1 MTTIKYPICKK
12 HGVKE
17 RLIGAEFGRFIYRCE
32 KCLEEALKA
41 IWKEGD
47 SSESV

>member
-1 MTTIKYPICKK
+1 MSTIKYPICKI

-32 KCLEEALKA
+32 KCFEEAIKA
-41 IWKEGD
+41 IWKEEG
-47 SSESV
+47 SNESV